1 MTFHEIRAAALM
13 LDLSA
18 RAKLAQ
24 DLLTSLEELSE
35 DENARLWAEE
45 ARRRDEQ
52 LDRNPD
58 LAIDGEKVRKEALE
72 RFPRP

>member
-1 MTFHEIRAAALM
+1 MTLDEIRAAALR

-24 DLLTSLEELSE
+24 DLLTSLEELST

-52 LDRNPD
+52 LDLDPD
-58 LAIDGEKVRKEALE
+58 LAVDGEKVRKEALE
-72 RFPRP
+72 RFPQQ